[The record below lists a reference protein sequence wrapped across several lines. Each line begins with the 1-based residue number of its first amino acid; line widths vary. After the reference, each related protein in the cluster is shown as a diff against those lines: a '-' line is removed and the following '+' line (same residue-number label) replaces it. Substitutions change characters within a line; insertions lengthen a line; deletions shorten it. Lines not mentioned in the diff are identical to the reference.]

1 MKLGTIRLL
10 TGFTA
15 AFLLFISCTS
25 TKKTTEDPQENLNTI
40 LDKVLSESVDQ
51 YKYLGTIRP
60 SDQFPRT
67 FEKGELKTTRSDGW
81 VSGFYPGTLLLL
93 NHYQQNDS
101 LKVEAE
107 RTMKLLEKEQYNKRT
122 HDLGFMMYCSFG
134 TARQVLPGG
143 DYDTI
148 LINSA
153 KSLSTR
159 FNPKVGCIKSWD
171 SGPSKF
177 LVIIDNMMNLELL
190 MYAFRQTGDS
200 SFYKISVEHA
210 NTTMKNHFR
219 EDFSSYHVVDYNPEN
234 GTVNKKHTHQGAAD
248 SSAWA
253 RGQAWG
259 LYGYT
264 MMYRETGDTKYLDQA
279 NHIADF
285 ILQHP
290 NLPKD
295 LIPYWDFD
303 APGIPNAYRDVSAA
317 AVISSALLELEHY
330 VSKDLSLKYQS
341 AAEKILKNLSEEPYR
356 AKGKELGGF
365 LLNHSV
371 GHFPNKSEI
380 DVPLSYADYYY
391 VEAMLRY
398 LGKIPSSG
406 QPGKGLKWNNGVQ
419 SATEKTADAVI
430 NKYKTFLYNYVSVKT
445 VEKVPE
451 INNEGRWNDIS
462 YSSNQPGVWQL
473 SEHMQRIKRMSMKYA
488 DSNAT
493 EFKSPRVKLSI
504 ESALDDWFQHRYQSK
519 NWWHNE
525 IGIPQIMRDIIV
537 LMKDDLDSARL
548 KKSLEI
554 LNQHKVK
561 GTGANLV
568 WSADLGL
575 HYGALTSNYS
585 MMKYC
590 RDTILTVMKITEEE
604 GVQPDFSFHQHG
616 KRLQMYHY
624 GGAFLLENVRLAWQL
639 SNTLLEFPDEK
650 INVLTGFVLNGWQWM
665 ARGIHT
671 VPGTIDRA
679 ASRKNSLHSADIRQI
694 IPLLYEI
701 HPGSKDAFKKMLEIQ
716 QGKSSLIGYRYYP
729 YSDFTSYHTKDFSF
743 LLKTYSN
750 RTLLTESI
758 NEENLKGELLN
769 SGDGY
774 FIHDGSE
781 YFNLAPFWDW
791 TKLPGITNFVSSRK
805 AKPIA
810 NLFVGNVGDSL
821 TGMAVMDYGLQ
832 LKDTILKVK
841 KIWINY
847 GNTMI
852 SLIAGLPESDR
863 LKTFTVMD
871 QSRWQSDVTVNR
883 SGNVLKEGE
892 HKLKQTKWIHHSNF
906 LYSPLYNE
914 PVIVSNQIKNASWSE
929 INRSESAALINDG
942 VFMPYIL
949 HKGGS
954 SGYMVS
960 FNKDVKSAA
969 SFHKNFHGS
978 ILRNNIN
985 VQSFRISDDLVF
997 VAVYQKGKY
1006 KLDKDLQVEVSKPCL
1021 IMLKDNI
1028 LHVSDPSHTGGSFR
1042 ISVNGKKFTKELPSS
1057 GSSLII
1063 R

>member
-1 MKLGTIRLL
+1 MKGIKRLL
-10 TGFTA
+10 PGFLA
-15 AFLLFISCTS
+15 AFLLLFSCTS
-25 TKKTTEDPQENLNTI
+25 SKQTTETPQKDLNTI
-40 LDKVLSESVDQ
+40 LENVLKESVDQ

-60 SDQFPRT
+60 SDQLPRT

-93 NHYQQNDS
+93 HHFQVNDS
-101 LKVEAE
+101 LKMEAE

-134 TARQVLPGG
+134 TARQVFPNSY
-143 DYDTI
+143 YDTI

-153 KSLSTR
+153 KSLSSR
-159 FNPKVGCIKSWD
+159 FNPTVGCIKSWD

-210 NTTMKNHFR
+210 NTTMKHHFR

-279 NHIADF
+279 NHIANF

-295 LIPYWDFD
+295 LIPYWDFN

-317 AVISSALLELEHY
+317 AVISSALLELKHY
-330 VSKDLSLKYQS
+330 VAEDLSKKYQS
-341 AAEKILKNLSEEPYR
+341 VAEKILKNLSDDPYR
-356 AKGKELGGF
+356 AKGNELGGF
-365 LLNHSV
+365 LLDHSV
-371 GHFPNKSEI
+371 GHYPNKSEI
-380 DVPLSYADYYY
+380 DVPLSYADYYF
-391 VEAMLRY
+391 VEAILRY
-398 LGKIPSSG
+398 LGKIPSAG
-406 QPGKGLKWNNGVQ
+406 KPGNGLKWNNGVQ
-419 SATEKTADAVI
+419 SATQKTAEAVI
-430 NKYKTFLYNYVSVKT
+430 KKHKTFLYKYASAKP

-451 INNEGRWNDIS
+451 INKEGRWNDIV

-473 SEHMQRIKRMSMKYA
+473 SEHMQRIKRMALLYN
-488 DSNAT
+488 DSSAS
-493 EFKSPRVKLSI
+493 EFKSTQIKQSI
-504 ESALDDWFQHRYQSK
+504 DAALDDWFQHRYQSK

-525 IGIPQIMRDIIV
+525 IGIPQIMRDVIV
-537 LMKDDLDSARL
+537 LMKDDLDSSRL
-548 KKSLEI
+548 SKSLEI

-575 HYGALTSNYS
+575 HYGALTNNFSL
-585 MMKYC
+585 MKSC
-590 RDTILTVMKITEEE
+590 RDTILSVMKITEEE

-624 GGAFLLENVRLAWQL
+624 GGAFLLENIRLAWQL
-639 SNTLLEFPDEK
+639 KNTLLEFPEEK
-650 INVLTGFVLNGWQWM
+650 TNILTGFVLNGWQWM

-679 ASRKNSLHSADIRQI
+679 ASRKNAFHSADIRHI

-701 HPGSKDAFKKMLEIQ
+701 QSASKVSFEKMLEIQ
-716 QGKSSLIGYRYYP
+716 QGKSSLTGYRYYP
-729 YSDFTSYHTKDFSF
+729 YSDFTSHHTKDFSF
-743 LLKTYSN
+743 LLKTYSD

-774 FIHDGSE
+774 FIHDGNE

-791 TKLPGITNFVSSRK
+791 TKLPGITNFVSSKK
-805 AKPIA
+805 AKPVA
-810 NLFVGNVGDSL
+810 NSFVGNVGDSL
-821 TGMAVMDYGLQ
+821 SGMAVMDYGLK
-832 LKDTILKVK
+832 LKDTVLKVK
-841 KIWINY
+841 KIWINH

-852 SLIAGLPESDR
+852 SLIAGLPENNR

-871 QSRWQSDVTVNR
+871 QSRWQSDVTVNK

-892 HKLKQTKWIHHSNF
+892 HKLKKANWIHHSNF
-906 LYSPLYNE
+906 QYMPLYDE
-914 PVIVSNQIKNASWSE
+914 TVIVSNQTKNASWSE
-929 INRSESAALINDG
+929 INRSESGAQIQDM

-949 HKGGS
+949 HKGGA

-960 FNKDVKSAA
+960 YNEDVNSATA
-969 SFHKNFHGS
+969 IHKNFHGR
-978 ILRNNIN
+978 ILKNDVN
-985 VQSFRISDDLVF
+985 VQSFRLNDDLVF
-997 VAVYQKGKY
+997 VAAYQKGKY
-1006 KLDKDLQVEVSKPCL
+1006 KLDKNLRVEISKPCL
-1021 IMLKDNI
+1021 IMLKNNI
-1028 LHVSDPSHTGGSFR
+1028 VYVSDPSHTGGVIQMS
-1042 ISVNGKKFTKELPSS
+1042 INGREFKKDLPANGFTVVA
-1057 GSSLII
+1057 G
-1063 R
+1063 